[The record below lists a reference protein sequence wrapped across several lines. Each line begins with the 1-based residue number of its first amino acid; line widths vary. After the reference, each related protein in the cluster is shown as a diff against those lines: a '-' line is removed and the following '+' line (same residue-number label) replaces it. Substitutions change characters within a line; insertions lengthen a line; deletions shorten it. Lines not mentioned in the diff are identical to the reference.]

1 MKKIVLAV
9 VVLAVIAAGV
19 FFGLRGRS
27 SSPAHALAQIG
38 AAVKARDLELFR
50 RHVDLDSL
58 LDRGLTSLLAAK
70 DNDGWMTGLAK
81 GAGSA
86 LKPTLAAGLKEGIES
101 WVATGATTD
110 ASGPVRAFVNA
121 KVAELGQLELR
132 DVSDVSRDQPNST
145 ATVRL
150 RHRRYDC
157 ELTAQVLLRQTPEGS
172 FQLVEVTNIV
182 DLMGQLLDGEAAWKQ
197 RENARVR
204 KEIDALLRIEDL
216 EKSSRDELLGLRRKL
231 VFTATVRNR
240 TDQAVV
246 RAEAVLT
253 AATLSEPRA
262 TKKWKVSFDR
272 PIPAGQTE
280 VLTWE
285 FGANAFKAG
294 ETAIYQAKDDGLS
307 ITLEVESITLEGGRQ
322 IQVPYPE

>member
-1 MKKIVLAV
+1 MKKVVLAV
-9 VVLAVIAAGV
+9 VILAVVAAGV
-19 FFGLRGRS
+19 FFGLRNRT
-27 SSPAHALAQIG
+27 SSPAYALSQIG
-38 AAVKARDLELFR
+38 AAVEARDLELFR
-50 RHVDLDSL
+50 QYVDLDSV
-58 LDRGLTSLLAAK
+58 LDRGLASLLAAK

-101 WVATGATTD
+101 WVASGNTTD

-132 DVSDVSRDQPNST
+132 DVSDVSRDQKNAV

-157 ELTAQVLLRQTPEGS
+157 ELTAQVLLRETPEGRL
-172 FQLVEVTNIV
+172 QLVEVTNIG
-182 DLMGQLLDGEAAWKQ
+182 DLMVQLLDGEAAWKQ
-197 RENARVR
+197 KQNAAVRE
-204 KEIDALLRIEDL
+204 EIDALFRIEDL
-216 EKSSRDELLGLRRKL
+216 KKSSRDEMLGLRRKI
-231 VFTATVRNR
+231 VFTANVRNR
-240 TDQAVV
+240 SDQAVV

-253 AATLSEPRA
+253 AATLAEPRA

-272 PIPAGQTE
+272 PIPSSQAE
-280 VLTWE
+280 VFTWE

-307 ITLEVESITLEGGRQ
+307 LTLEVESVTLEGGRQ
-322 IQVPYPE
+322 LQVPYPE